1 MVDTLSAMGLSY
13 LFPGTGSRGPVRTGP
28 VMMVLDYGT
37 TWLNGQKGEQSMTEE
52 KQELTDK
59 PLDKMTVTELREI
72 AKEIPE
78 ITGVHGMKKPELLA
92 AVKQARGIAD
102 EPRKKS
108 GPPKVKVAVP
118 KAAIKSM
125 IRDLKTQRRRA
136 LEEKDK
142 QMAER
147 YRRKISRLKKKSR
160 QAA

>member
-1 MVDTLSAMGLSY
+1 
-13 LFPGTGSRGPVRTGP
+13 
-28 VMMVLDYGT
+28 
-37 TWLNGQKGEQSMTEE
+37 MTEE
-52 KQELTDK
+52 KKELNDK

-92 AVKQARGIAD
+92 AIKQAKGIED
-102 EPRKKS
+102 EPQKKTS
-108 GPPKVKVAVP
+108 PPKP
-118 KAAIKSM
+118 KARVSKAALKAM
-125 IRDLKTQRRRA
+125 IRDLKSKRRQA

-147 YRRKISRLKKKSR
+147 YRRKISKLKKKTR